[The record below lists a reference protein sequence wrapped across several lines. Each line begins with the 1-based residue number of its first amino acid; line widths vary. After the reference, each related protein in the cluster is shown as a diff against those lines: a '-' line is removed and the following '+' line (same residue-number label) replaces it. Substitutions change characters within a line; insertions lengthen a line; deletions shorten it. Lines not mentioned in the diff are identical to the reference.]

1 MSTAEIK
8 MEVMEFL
15 VKADDEIA
23 GELVEFTRKLAFAN
37 YTVSKEDVAK
47 YEKRLSDF
55 ETSGEKGLSKE
66 ESLALLKAQLK

>member
-1 MSTAEIK
+1 MSTAEMK

-15 VKADDEIA
+15 LKADDKIA

-37 YTVSKEDVAK
+37 YTRSKGDVVK
-47 YEKRLSDF
+47 YEQRLSDF

-66 ESLALLKAQLK
+66 ESLALLVAQLK